1 MWWYSFA
8 HLCWCGILQS
18 CDNSNFDLLL
28 HWYMSLTSCPISRNN
43 SFKEKL
49 SMVASKYNLCE
60 SEKSLKQPKTWFYE
74 RSLLEVVIVIGKIW
88 SAIFSKSSSLFD
100 FIIDKVYQKSSLFT
114 LKFWKVFSN
123 YFNILWN
130 FNTKQLSSDWL
141 DHCLKNVQK
150 STFEIIRYDL
160 PRKCLW

>member
-1 MWWYSFA
+1 MWWYGFA
-8 HLCWCGILQS
+8 HLCWCRILQS
-18 CDNSNFDLLL
+18 CDKGNFDLLL
-28 HWYMSLTSCPISRNN
+28 HWYMSLTFCPISRNN
-43 SFKEKL
+43 CFKEKL
-49 SMVASKYNLCE
+49 SVVASKYNLCE

-74 RSLLEVVIVIGKIW
+74 RSLLEVVFVIGKIW
-88 SAIFSKSSSLFD
+88 SAIFSKSSSLLD